1 MKVTAWETLLV
12 NTSASRVLVL
22 SIAGACT
29 RFNTLLQRMTSTFCT
44 DSDHAVHFCCS
55 IAICTC
61 ARTMAARFSVLAIV
75 AASVLADVALSWKS
89 VSVEDYGAVGDNRTD
104 NTKAFREAL
113 LAVRDGG
120 EVVVPFGKTC
130 ENPTTAC
137 LPPHRTHTTRHA
149 RAPSQP
155 RLCNTCART
164 PCSVFL
170 TECCN
175 G

>member
-1 MKVTAWETLLV
+1 
-12 NTSASRVLVL
+12 
-22 SIAGACT
+22 
-29 RFNTLLQRMTSTFCT
+29 
-44 DSDHAVHFCCS
+44 
-55 IAICTC
+55 
-61 ARTMAARFSVLAIV
+61 MAARFTVLAVV

-120 EVVVPFGKTC
+120 GEVVVPFGKTC
-130 ENPTTAC
+130 ENAQ
-137 LPPHRTHTTRHA
+137 RTHTTRHA

-155 RLCNTCART
+155 HLCNTCART